1 MPLKIDDLKTV
12 ESYKKAIKQDVTRI
26 SASGNTKFW
35 IYKDIELPAASGG
48 KQKLPALISLVDDTA
63 TKAVLKGKQPLCR
76 GTCGLEGGKIA
87 FEAAQGKVPYAV
99 LTKSVPLL
107 LGKMVHIPSGA
118 DAESDG
124 EEAPGARPSVGA
136 GSGQAAGT
144 PYAGIV
150 KYRGALF
157 EFAQAKDKV
166 QGQIR
171 GLQSAIVA
179 RLPQEAAFA
188 KDLVEEIEGLNQELA
203 GAVNEAM
210 KAAEN
215 EASPATDAIKLKI
228 RKYQTELASNS
239 LIAKAD
245 SNPFGVAVTIGK
257 TLGDALARIRA
268 AMPA

>member
-63 TKAVLKGKQPLCR
+63 VKAVLKGKQPLCR

-124 EEAPGARPSVGA
+124 EEAPVARPSAGQRQ
-136 GSGQAAGT
+136 GSGADPRIAERDCGALAAGGGFRQR
-144 PYAGIV
+144 PGGGN
-150 KYRGALF
+150 RGV
-157 EFAQAKDKV
+157 EP
-166 QGQIR
+166 G
-171 GLQSAIVA
+171 A
-179 RLPQEAAFA
+179 RRRCE
-188 KDLVEEIEGLNQELA
+188 
-203 GAVNEAM
+203 
-210 KAAEN
+210 
-215 EASPATDAIKLKI
+215 
-228 RKYQTELASNS
+228 
-239 LIAKAD
+239 
-245 SNPFGVAVTIGK
+245 
-257 TLGDALARIRA
+257 
-268 AMPA
+268 